1 LTKQQQKVQTTIEV
15 SMSYQAMAHRRMQ
28 ALLSTSEDIGRPAD
42 LIADL
47 IHYCEHENELY
58 DFEEELRVARLYVD
72 DEQREDAESNYSDS
86 SDDK

>member
-1 LTKQQQKVQTTIEV
+1 
-15 SMSYQAMAHRRMQ
+15 MSYQTAAHRRIQ
-28 ALLSTSEDIGRPAD
+28 EVLSMMPGHERPAD

-58 DFEEELRVARLYVD
+58 NFEEELRVAREYAD
-72 DEQREDAESNYSDS
+72 DEQQLDAESDYSDD